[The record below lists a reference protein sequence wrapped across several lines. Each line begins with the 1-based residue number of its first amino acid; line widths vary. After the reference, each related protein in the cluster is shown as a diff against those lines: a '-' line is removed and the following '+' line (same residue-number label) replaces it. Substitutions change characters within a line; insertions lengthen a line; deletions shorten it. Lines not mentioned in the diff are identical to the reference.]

1 MVALEETV
9 KKWVFF
15 FYILDVN
22 RNGILE
28 HSDIELI
35 LKRAIETRKGLFD
48 SLDERYL
55 KFVALKN
62 FDRLIMEAGKGKQRS
77 ITLLEWIRIIKQNNE
92 SKKKSFFI
100 RWFSA
105 SAVRF
110 MFDLCDHNRDGFI
123 DFDEFELLYSIF
135 GLNRSNI
142 ISAFKQLDENRDG
155 RLSKSELY
163 EAIGN
168 FFSSSNATIGSHLFG
183 KIDSMNEDYLN
194 KILTV

>member
-1 MVALEETV
+1 MQLEETV

-22 RNGILE
+22 RNGVLE

-35 LKRAIETRKGLFD
+35 LERAIDTRKGLFD
-48 SLDERYL
+48 ELDAKYL
-55 KFVALKN
+55 RFVTLKN

-77 ITLLEWIRIIKQNNE
+77 VTLLEWIRIIKQSNE
-92 SKKKSFFI
+92 SGKKSFFI

-123 DFDEFELLYSIF
+123 DFDEFELLYRIF
-135 GLNRSNI
+135 GLNRGNI
-142 ISAFKQLDENRDG
+142 INAFKQLDDNKDG
-155 RLSKSELY
+155 RLSKAELY
-163 EAIGN
+163 EAISN
-168 FFSSSNATIGSHLFG
+168 YFSSSNATIGSHLFG
-183 KIDSMNEDYLN
+183 KLDSMNEDYLG
-194 KILTV
+194 KLITV